1 MFVLGTLP
9 IVVFAAAMIFAGIRD
24 LTTMTIPNWLTL
36 GLALA
41 FFIGALLVGMPL
53 TEIARHAS
61 AGLALLLVGMGLFS
75 MGWIGG
81 GDAKFVAAASLWV
94 GWAQALPYLLVATI
108 LGGGLT
114 VLILLYRTM
123 PIPGFFFRVDWLAR
137 LHDRKEGVPYGL
149 ALAAAGLMIFPET
162 DVFRMA
168 LALG

>member
-1 MFVLGTLP
+1 MFGLGTLP

-24 LTTMTIPNWLTL
+24 LTTMIIPNWLTL
-36 GLALA
+36 GLGLA
-41 FFIGALLVGMPL
+41 FFVGAFYVGMPL
-53 TEIARHAS
+53 EEMALHAS
-61 AGLALLLVGMGLFS
+61 TGLALLLVGMGLFG

-81 GDAKFVAAASLWV
+81 GDAKFVAAASLWI
-94 GWAQALPYLLVATI
+94 GWAQAMPYLLVATI

-114 VLILLYRTM
+114 MLILFYRTM
-123 PIPGFFFRVDWLAR
+123 PLPASLFRVEWIAR

>member
-1 MFVLGTLP
+1 MP

-41 FFIGALLVGMPL
+41 FFIAAPLVGVPL
-53 TEIARHAS
+53 SEIALHAS
-61 AGLALLLVGMGLFS
+61 AGFSLLLVGMAAFA

-94 GWAQALPYLLVATI
+94 GWGQALPYLLVASMF
-108 LGGGLT
+108 GGALT
-114 VLILLYRTM
+114 LLILFYRNM
-123 PIPGFFFRVDWLAR
+123 PLPGFLFRVNWIAR

-149 ALAAAGLMIFPET
+149 ALAAAGLLVFPDT
-162 DVFRMA
+162 DVFRMVVS
-168 LALG
+168 LG